1 MWQELWVALA
11 LMLIIEGLI
20 PFLSP
25 SLMRQAL
32 ITMAQTNDRN
42 MRIGGLLSMIFGLIV
57 LYAVK

>member
-20 PFLSP
+20 LFLSP